1 MYYIIEKQHDR
12 VYTPSLANYEYKT
25 TDEAIKKMV
34 ALNNLLS
41 DDQRKYTTYFIAE
54 KLFPVEK

>member
-12 VYTPSLANYEYKT
+12 VYTPSMANLEYKT

-34 ALNNLLS
+34 ALNNLLGK
-41 DDQRKYTTYFIAE
+41 DQKEYTTYFIAE
-54 KLFPVEK
+54 KLYPKDQ

>member
-1 MYYIIEKQHDR
+1 MYYIIQKQYDR

-41 DDQRKYTTYFIAE
+41 DDERKYTTYFIAE

>member
-12 VYTPSLANYEYKT
+12 VYAPNMANYEYKT

-54 KLFPVEK
+54 KLYPVEK